1 MLLPSFIT
9 LTIAVVSV
17 CVSVNAR
24 EELMQ
29 VAAVLTAL
37 LCLFLS
43 LVLAPWLVKL
53 LIAAALLLTSKRTS
67 WEIFR
72 YNSFI
77 E

>member
-1 MLLPSFIT
+1 M
-9 LTIAVVSV
+9 
-17 CVSVNAR
+17 R
-24 EELMQ
+24 

-43 LVLAPWLVKL
+43 LVLAPWLVKV